1 MSRYFILAAI
11 CSLAGPA
18 SAQESA
24 SWLRT
29 RALANALN
37 PRISALG
44 HVVAQSGPSRAD
56 TNVTLREVELGFQS
70 EIDPFGRAD
79 FFIAKPHDEAVEV
92 EEGYFTLTSLPAG
105 VLARG
110 GKFLANFGKLNMTHH
125 LERPGVTSPLVL
137 DKFMGPEGLVGVG
150 AEASRVFVPFGAFTE
165 VSYTLLQDLGELAE
179 KDPVT
184 TTVVD
189 SGGNTV
195 TVRVHEDEPTP
206 SRKFRDFAHLGRV
219 RTYKD
224 ITDAAN
230 VELGVSGA
238 SQQPREQSHRQLLGA
253 DLTFRFRRPEEA
265 QYRGLIWRN
274 EILWS
279 RRRLAAEF
287 DPVSG
292 AYLADPVRLNRRGV
306 YSMVEYQVDRRW
318 SVGLRGDYAEEP
330 DTRGTKSPTRAVAP
344 WIMFAPSEFQRLTLQ
359 YQALGRPNGKT
370 DHFAFLKWTAVLGPH
385 GAHPF

>member
-1 MSRYFILAAI
+1 MNRSIVFAAALF
-11 CSLAGPA
+11 LAGPA
-18 SAQESA
+18 SGQESA

-29 RALANALN
+29 RTLANALN

-92 EEGYFTLTSLPAG
+92 EEAYFTLTSLPAG

-110 GKFLANFGKLNMTHH
+110 GKFLANFGKLNMIHH
-125 LERPGVTSPLVL
+125 LERPGVNSPLVL
-137 DKFMGPEGLVGVG
+137 EKFMGPEGLVGVG
-150 AEASRVFVPFGAFTE
+150 AEASRVFAPFGAFTE
-165 VSYTLLQDLGELAE
+165 LSYTLLQDLGEMAE
-179 KDPVT
+179 EEPVT
-184 TTVVD
+184 TDVLVPGGGTVK
-189 SGGNTV
+189 
-195 TVRVHEDEPTP
+195 VRVHEDEATP
-206 SRKFRDFAHLGRV
+206 ARKFRDFAHLARV

-230 VELGVSGA
+230 VELGFSGA

-265 QYRGLIWRN
+265 QYRGLVWRN
-274 EILWS
+274 EVLWS
-279 RRRLAAEF
+279 RRTLAAEF

-292 AYLADPVRLNRRGV
+292 AFAADPIRLDRRGV
-306 YSMVEYQVDRRW
+306 YSMVEYQADRRW
-318 SVGLRGDYAEEP
+318 FVGLRADYAEEP
-330 DTRGTKSPTRAVAP
+330 DTRDTKSPTRAVAP
-344 WIMFAPSEFQRLTLQ
+344 WIMFAPSEFQRFTLQ
-359 YQALGRPNGKT
+359 HETLGRPNGKT
-370 DHFAFLKWTAVLGPH
+370 DHVTMLKWTVVLGPH